1 MKGEG
6 ADFFTGEETVGLEL
20 LLDEPGL
27 APRAGVLVDADVVMG
42 EITSYN
48 CLRNFDGFKPFAFVD
63 QTLQMRGAQRHVH
76 QLVGGDRL
84 FDKGLERLDVLPALV
99 RVHKSS

>member
-1 MKGEG
+1 
-6 ADFFTGEETVGLEL
+6 
-20 LLDEPGL
+20 
-27 APRAGVLVDADVVMG
+27 MG

-48 CLRNFDGFKPFAFVD
+48 CLSDVFCFEPFTFVS

-76 QLVGGDRL
+76 QLVCSD
-84 FDKGLERLDVLPALV
+84 GLLDEGFEGLDVLPALV